1 MPNKPLVL
9 GLACLA
15 LAAAPLAAADLQSKG
30 DLEKAAQSTLEPL
43 INILTR
49 WIFPAVALAAAL
61 YGVARGI
68 KRGEWDFAVICL
80 LASIALA
87 ILPGVLQQL
96 FQK

>member
-1 MPNKPLVL
+1 MPKKAVL
-9 GLACLA
+9 LGIACLI
-15 LAAAPLAAADLQSKG
+15 LAAAPLAAQSKG

-43 INILTR
+43 IKILTQ

-96 FQK
+96 FHK

>member
-1 MPNKPLVL
+1 MSNKTVLL
-9 GLACLA
+9 GLACLI
-15 LAAAPLAAADLQSKG
+15 LAAAPLGAADVQSKG

-43 INILTR
+43 IKILTQ

-96 FQK
+96 FRK